1 MREKVLN
8 IVSKICEIK
17 STDCR
22 GLNKRDLARKLL
34 NLANVPTNAEIEEIP
49 LDWNNQVVILF
60 LIPGDKNYYSL
71 FAGIGNNGKFY
82 FELSITGVLENN
94 GYFRFFESE
103 KIIDSSY
110 FERERAH
117 MMMKSYRKERKNT
130 MKKELFVGTRD
141 AVIVTADRENVFE
154 IAIAYG
160 YDKENKAWIEGH
172 YFSVSGN
179 ISVQDKMDTL
189 RRAFDYWAT
198 HDYR

>member
-1 MREKVLN
+1 MREKVLD
-8 IVSKICEIK
+8 IVSKICEMK

-22 GLNKRDLARKLL
+22 GLNKRDLAKKLL
-34 NLANVPTNAEIEEIP
+34 NLANVPENAEIEEIP
-49 LDWNNQVVILF
+49 LDWNNQVVVLF

-71 FAGIGNNGKFY
+71 FAGIGNDGKFY
-82 FELSITGVLENN
+82 FELSITGVLESN

-110 FERERAH
+110 FESKRAH
-117 MMMKSYRKERKNT
+117 MMQFCRKERENK
-130 MKKELFVGTRD
+130 MKKELFVGKRD
-141 AVIVTADRENVFE
+141 AMLVTADQENVFE